1 MIEIGERVLCD
12 RTIHY
17 RRENHA
23 SLRIHYVQFRHGAI
37 ELDAYLQQ
45 GKQRWRIHNA
55 TVHTA
60 KQATDLLNEWMAE
73 ASALG
78 FHCVTTFKP
87 KEKENV

>member
-1 MIEIGERVLCD
+1 MIGIGERVLCD

-45 GKQRWRIHNA
+45 GEQRWRIHNA
-55 TVHTA
+55 SVSTA

-78 FHCVTTFKP
+78 FHCVTKFTRKQ
-87 KEKENV
+87 E